1 MAAIRR
7 RGRKWHVQIRRKNH
21 PSLTRSFD
29 TRREASAWA
38 RGEETRLDRL
48 QAWRGPVSMH
58 CLSLADLV
66 RRYRDEEVQKK
77 RGAHVETII
86 LDAFLR
92 SALANLSLSEIGP
105 RHFATYR
112 DARLRDVRP
121 ATICRELGIFQHQT
135 RRRSTNGPAAD
146 DQDSNF

>member
-7 RGRKWHVQIRRKNH
+7 RGQKWHVQIRRKNH

-66 RRYRDEEVQKK
+66 RRYRDEEVPKK
-77 RGAHVETII
+77 RGAHIETIM
-86 LDAFLR
+86 LNAFLR
-92 SALANLSLSEIGP
+92 SGLAALPLAEIGP
-105 RHFATYR
+105 QEAPGAVSYER
-112 DARLRDVRP
+112 
-121 ATICRELGIFQHQT
+121 QQ
-135 RRRSTNGPAAD
+135 TNGAHREQYTATNRKISQPIVLI
-146 DQDSNF
+146 N